1 MISYVVPWAENPV
14 PLSSLEDLV
23 IVSSTV
29 AVLHLDPGVI
39 PELLGGSFSTVDG
52 PVPVG
57 SQLKSGT
64 ISVAYSTAIA
74 AQSGTA
80 PYSFA
85 VTAGALPAGLSMSSA
100 GVISGTPSVAGTF
113 SFEVTTTDSSSATG
127 VQAFQITI
135 QSAGGFT
142 VLKTNYGF
150 TA

>member
-1 MISYVVPWAENPV
+1 MFSYVVPWAENTV
-14 PLSSLEDLV
+14 PLSSLNDVV
-23 IVSSTV
+23 IVGSTV

-39 PELLGGSFSTVDG
+39 PYLLGGSFSTVDG

-57 SQLKSGT
+57 AQLKSGT
-64 ISVAYSTAIA
+64 VSVVYSTAIS

-85 VTAGALPAGLSMSSA
+85 VTAGVLPTGLSMSSA

-113 SFEVTTTDSSSATG
+113 SFEITTTDGSSATG
-127 VQAFQITI
+127 TQAFQITI
-135 QSAGGFT
+135 QSAGGVT
-142 VLKTNYGF
+142 VLKTNSGF